1 MQALPWTE
9 LEEDGTL
16 YNTLLKKVRYKS
28 NTPQDLTTTDA
39 VCKQWEMV
47 KVKQM
52 KAGNLEKLVEHLT
65 PVSLEVSEFDPGFFL
80 AFLCTYKSFTT
91 TKAVVELL
99 LKR

>member
-1 MQALPWTE
+1 
-9 LEEDGTL
+9 
-16 YNTLLKKVRYKS
+16 LKKVRYKS
-28 NTPQDLTTTDA
+28 NLPNPEFAEDLS
-39 VCKQWEMV
+39 CKQWEMV

-52 KAGNLEKLVEHLT
+52 KAGTLEKLVEHLT
-65 PVSLEVSEFDPGFFL
+65 PVSIEVHEFDPGFFL